1 MFAYTD
7 ITPPERMVG
16 MNKLLI
22 RSLTEESPIEIIYMA
37 QHNQSTKR
45 KIIVKK
51 INLDSIVA
59 YCFLRKQLR
68 TFRIEHIL
76 AVYPVIGYYER
87 HSSHSN

>member
-1 MFAYTD
+1 MFVYTV
-7 ITPPERMVG
+7 ITPPERMIRV
-16 MNKLLI
+16 NKLFI
-22 RSLTEESPIEIIYMA
+22 RSLTEQSPIEIIYLA

-59 YCFLRKQLR
+59 YCYLRKQFR

-76 AVYPVIGYYER
+76 AVYPVINFYER
-87 HSSHSN
+87 HSSYLS